1 MRYNQCGVIVR
12 HTLRAPSG
20 APSGIR
26 AKLQAKHLE
35 KKKKCAQTRPRAGT
49 ESTTRLVALESVR
62 VGVVG
67 NISACHA
74 DARGSIP
81 RHGVHFFFWLAA
93 RVFWPIISGTCGGG
107 SQAERHFARVVK
119 GLAC

>member
-1 MRYNQCGVIVR
+1 MGQI
-12 HTLRAPSG
+12 
-20 APSGIR
+20 
-26 AKLQAKHLE
+26 QAKHQE
-35 KKKKCAQTRPRAGT
+35 KKNRSAETCPCAGS
-49 ESTTRLVALESVR
+49 ESTTRLFALVSVR

-81 RHGVHFFFWLAA
+81 RRGDAIFFFSAP
-93 RVFWPIISGTCGGG
+93 RVFFGPISGTCGGG

>member
-1 MRYNQCGVIVR
+1 MGQIPGK
-12 HTLRAPSG
+12 TS
-20 APSGIR
+20 
-26 AKLQAKHLE
+26 E
-35 KKKKCAQTRPRAGT
+35 KKNNRSAKTRPRVGT
-49 ESTTRLVALESVR
+49 ESTTRLFALESVR

-81 RHGVHFFFWLAA
+81 RRGDAIFFFLRRACFLA
-93 RVFWPIISGTCGGG
+93 PISGTCGGG